1 MSAGELVV
9 SIIGDMKELSRVF
22 SQVQTEV
29 GKVGKQFETMGKSLS
44 SAGTSMAAGITVPIL
59 AIAGTGAL
67 LVNWANDVG
76 KSQGQVKASLG
87 LTAEEANKL
96 TDAAMNVW
104 KNGFGD
110 SIDAVNQVIVSVRQ
124 NMGDLAGQELESV
137 ASGAITISELF
148 GDDVNEVTAAA
159 GVLMRNFGIDGQ
171 HALDIIT
178 TGYQQG
184 GDFSKELLDTLREY
198 APQFQAMG
206 VSADEFLAIL
216 ISGAEAGAWNLD
228 KVADAVKEFNIRA
241 QDGSDLTISG
251 FAAIGLSADE
261 MSQKIAAGGDSAK
274 EAFIATVA
282 GLMAIEDPV
291 KRNIAG
297 VALFGTQWEDVKAQ
311 VIDAT
316 ASGIQNVQDVAGATD
331 KAAKDVADSNP
342 MLALTEAARDLQAD
356 LLPIIQGQ
364 IIPLITQDLLP
375 ILTGTLIPFIEN
387 VALPAISA
395 FVEGFA
401 ALPEPVQLGAI
412 AFTAF
417 ITALGPILMLV
428 GAVVS
433 SIGTLATAVGT
444 GGVLA
449 TAFASAKL
457 AITGFLTIL
466 SGLALP
472 IAAIIAVVAAL
483 ALAWKNNWG
492 DIQGKAKAV
501 WDWLQSEMNKL
512 VNRLEYY
519 YHALVMAISAA
530 DLEDKWD
537 RIKNRLEYYYHAL
550 VMGASGLY
558 NDLKKYWDELSTALE
573 PAKESLSSAW
583 DSIKTIWETFKTSFL
598 DSMSTLYENV
608 KKALEPLWDTL
619 DELWQQLKEDVIP
632 VVLDFLGSFSG
643 SAMDDAQGDI
653 DSLTGIIN
661 FLSEKLSEFL
671 DWVARHPEITE
682 FVATVAA
689 MAVAI
694 PVALGL
700 LAAGIVLFVAKV
712 VSLFIELVKAAYDLY
727 TDWKAHFENLKTT
740 VTQAIDYIIAK
751 VRGWYTEN
759 VNKFNL
765 IKSAALDL
773 LNNWRT
779 HWDNIKTTLTQAVS
793 DIVTRLQG
801 WYNDTQARFTQVK
814 TAALALL
821 IDWRTHWENFKS
833 TLTQA
838 AAYIMTKLQG
848 WYTDTQNKFNLV
860 KAAALDILNNWRTH
874 WENFKTALNLAVAN
888 IIAKL
893 QSWYTDVQNR
903 FNQVKAAALAFYN
916 NWKARWDSIWKTLS
930 DAKDYIINTAQMLYN
945 DLLNRYNRIKA
956 ELSNLLT
963 EWKARWNEIY
973 TSVKTKATEIVNEVY
988 GIVTKL
994 KNKATE
1000 FYNAGKNLVQNL
1012 IDGINDKISS
1022 LRKKI
1027 DELTSMIADY
1037 LPMNSPSL
1045 KGALSK
1051 LPKWDDVVSSPV
1063 AKSLSSTVSA
1073 AKSAGSSIVS
1083 SIASG
1088 ISSAAKTAYN
1098 AASSALKK
1106 VKSLLPHSPAEEG
1119 PFSEIPNWDS
1129 IFVDPMKESIARTA
1143 ELAKPLSQALSSVR
1157 SPIDSLSGGL
1167 GQVAAVTNNSFAGD
1181 TITIGPNTLANSVD
1195 VRMLIE
1201 ELNKYTANKRRARG
1215 LYS

>member
-457 AITGFLTIL
+457 AITGFLTTL

-558 NDLKKYWDELSTALE
+558 NDLKKYWGELSTALE

-598 DSMSTLYENV
+598 DSMSTLYEDV
-608 KKALEPLWDTL
+608 KKALEPLRDTL
-619 DELWQQLKEDVIP
+619 DELCQQLKEDIIP

-643 SAMDDAQGDI
+643 SAMDDAQADI
-653 DSLTGIIN
+653 DSLTDIIN
-661 FLSEKLSEFL
+661 FLSEKLREFF

-700 LAAGIVLFVAKV
+700 LAAAIALFVAKV
-712 VSLFIELVKAAYDLY
+712 VSLFFELVKAAYDLY
-727 TDWKAHFENLKTT
+727 TDWKDHFENLKTT
-740 VTQAIDYIIAK
+740 VTQAIDNIIAK

-759 VNKFNL
+759 VNKFNQ

-801 WYNDTQARFTQVK
+801 WYNDTKARFTQ
-814 TAALALL
+814 
-821 IDWRTHWENFKS
+821 
-833 TLTQA
+833 
-838 AAYIMTKLQG
+838 
-848 WYTDTQNKFNLV
+848 V

>member
-1 MSAGELVV
+1 VAVGELVV
-9 SIIGDMKELSRVF
+9 SIIGDMRELSKTF
-22 SQVQTEV
+22 AQVQTEIDGIGKKFQSIGSALKDTGKTMSTYVTAPLV
-29 GKVGKQFETMGKSLS
+29 GIGAVSLHTAANFDDSMRKVQAVSGATGSDFEKLTKQARELGATTAFSASDAADAMYYLALAGWDVNEIMDATPGLLSLASAAGMDLGEAADIVSDTMSGFTMTADQAGRAADVFATITS
-44 SAGTSMAAGITVPIL
+44 SANTDVHQLGEAMKYASSTANAAGMDLEQTAAVLGVLADSGIKGSMAGTTFNAMLRDMRKNAVDGTI
-59 AIAGTGAL
+59 AIGRHTIALYNQDGTMRDLGSIMAE
-67 LVNWANDVG
+67 VE
-76 KSQGQVKASLG
+76 KATEG
-87 LTAEEANKL
+87 MTDKQR
-96 TDAAMNVW
+96 DAALSAI
-104 KNGFGD
+104 FQEE
-110 SIDAVNQVIVSVRQ
+110 SIRGVNI
-124 NMGDLAGQELESV
+124 MLATGSERYQELEAKLRSSEGAAKDMADTMEGGVGGAIREMESALEELMIVLGNIIVVGVTPLIKYITDLANWFSKLPAPVQQTVVAIGAILAAIGPLLIIIGSV
-137 ASGAITISELF
+137 AS
-148 GDDVNEVTAAA
+148 
-159 GVLMRNFGIDGQ
+159 
-171 HALDIIT
+171 
-178 TGYQQG
+178 
-184 GDFSKELLDTLREY
+184 
-198 APQFQAMG
+198 
-206 VSADEFLAIL
+206 
-216 ISGAEAGAWNLD
+216 
-228 KVADAVKEFNIRA
+228 
-241 QDGSDLTISG
+241 
-251 FAAIGLSADE
+251 AIGSLA
-261 MSQKIAAGGDSAK
+261 
-274 EAFIATVA
+274 
-282 GLMAIEDPV
+282 
-291 KRNIAG
+291 
-297 VALFGTQWEDVKAQ
+297 ALFGSE
-311 VIDAT
+311 
-316 ASGIQNVQDVAGATD
+316 GA
-331 KAAKDVADSNP
+331 
-342 MLALTEAARDLQAD
+342 
-356 LLPIIQGQ
+356 
-364 IIPLITQDLLP
+364 
-375 ILTGTLIPFIEN
+375 
-387 VALPAISA
+387 
-395 FVEGFA
+395 
-401 ALPEPVQLGAI
+401 
-412 AFTAF
+412 
-417 ITALGPILMLV
+417 
-428 GAVVS
+428 
-433 SIGTLATAVGT
+433 LATAMTFISKSVIPALGSALGTLLSPVG
-444 GGVLA
+444 LI
-449 TAFASAKL
+449 
-457 AITGFLTIL
+457 AI
-466 SGLALP
+466 A
-472 IAAIIAVVAAL
+472 VAAL

-558 NDLKKYWDELSTALE
+558 NDLKKYWGELSTALE

-598 DSMSTLYENV
+598 DSMSTLYEDV
-608 KKALEPLWDTL
+608 KKALEPLRDTL
-619 DELWQQLKEDVIP
+619 DELCQQLKEDIIP

-643 SAMDDAQGDI
+643 SAMDDAQADI
-653 DSLTGIIN
+653 DSLTDIIN
-661 FLSEKLSEFL
+661 FLSEKLREFF

-700 LAAGIVLFVAKV
+700 LAAAIVLFVAKV

-727 TDWKAHFENLKTT
+727 TDWKDHFENLKTT
-740 VTQAIDYIIAK
+740 VTQAIDNIIAK

-759 VNKFNL
+759 VNKFNQ

-814 TAALALL
+814 
-821 IDWRTHWENFKS
+821 
-833 TLTQA
+833 
-838 AAYIMTKLQG
+838 
-848 WYTDTQNKFNLV
+848 
-860 KAAALDILNNWRTH
+860 AAALDILNNWRTH
-874 WENFKTALNLAVAN
+874 WENFKTTLNLAVAN

-903 FNQVKAAALAFYN
+903 FNQVKAAALDFYN

-945 DLLNRYNRIKA
+945 DLLNQYNRIKA

-973 TSVKTKATEIVNEVY
+973 TSVKTKATEIVDEVY

-1073 AKSAGSSIVS
+1073 AKRAGSSIVS

-1106 VKSLLPHSPAEEG
+1106 IKSLLPHSPAEEG
-1119 PFSEIPNWDS
+1119 PFRVLPNWDAVFSDPIEAS
-1129 IFVDPMKESIARTA
+1129 IKKIRSMSEDLRS
-1143 ELAKPLSQALSSVR
+1143 ALSVLR
-1157 SPIDSLSGGL
+1157 SPIDSSLLAGFNRITN
-1167 GQVAAVTNNSFAGD
+1167 VTNSTYIGD
-1181 TITIGPNTLANSVD
+1181 SITIGPNTLNSGLDLEAIFEV
-1195 VRMLIE
+1195 VSRM
-1201 ELNKYTANKRRARG
+1201 TAEKRRARG
-1215 LYS
+1215 LYR

>member
-457 AITGFLTIL
+457 AITGFLTTL

-573 PAKESLSSAW
+573 YYYHALVMGASGLYNDLKKYWGELSTALEPAKESLSSAW

-598 DSMSTLYENV
+598 DSMSTLYEDV
-608 KKALEPLWDTL
+608 KKALEPLRDTL
-619 DELWQQLKEDVIP
+619 DELCQQLKEDIIP

-643 SAMDDAQGDI
+643 SAMDDAQADI
-653 DSLTGIIN
+653 DSLTDIIN
-661 FLSEKLSEFL
+661 FLSEKLREFF

-700 LAAGIVLFVAKV
+700 LAAAIVLFVAKV

-727 TDWKAHFENLKTT
+727 TDWKDHFENLKTT
-740 VTQAIDYIIAK
+740 VTQAIDNIIAK

-759 VNKFNL
+759 VNKFNQ

-814 TAALALL
+814 
-821 IDWRTHWENFKS
+821 
-833 TLTQA
+833 
-838 AAYIMTKLQG
+838 
-848 WYTDTQNKFNLV
+848 
-860 KAAALDILNNWRTH
+860 AAALDILNNWRTH
-874 WENFKTALNLAVAN
+874 WENFKTTLNLAVAN

-903 FNQVKAAALAFYN
+903 FNQVKAAALDFYN

-945 DLLNRYNRIKA
+945 DLLNWYNRIKA

-973 TSVKTKATEIVNEVY
+973 TSVKTKATEIVDEVY

-1106 VKSLLPHSPAEEG
+1106 IKSLLPHSPAKEG
-1119 PFSEIPNWDS
+1119 PFRVLPNWDAVFSDPIEAS
-1129 IFVDPMKESIARTA
+1129 IKKIRSMSGDLRS
-1143 ELAKPLSQALSSVR
+1143 ALSELR
-1157 SPIDSLSGGL
+1157 SPIDSSLLAGFNSITN
-1167 GQVAAVTNNSFAGD
+1167 VTNSTYIGD
-1181 TITIGPNTLANSVD
+1181 SITIGPNTLNSGLDLEAIFEV
-1195 VRMLIE
+1195 VSRM
-1201 ELNKYTANKRRARG
+1201 TAEKRRARG
-1215 LYS
+1215 LYR